1 MTLPEIILWRELRR
15 LSVRVRKQV
24 PADPYVLDFYC
35 AKARL
40 VIEVDGEAHDRG
52 DRPERDARRD
62 VWLTEQGVATLRI
75 RATDVLQNLDAA
87 MRWITAALDARCEP
101 PSTTR

>member
-1 MTLPEIILWRELRR
+1 MNSSPARGRWRREAVTEGEEGVKLGSSKRNRDQARVLRRKMTLPEIILWRELRR
-15 LSVRVRKQV
+15 LSVRIRKQV

-52 DRPERDARRD
+52 TDRS
-62 VWLTEQGVATLRI
+62 VT
-75 RATDVLQNLDAA
+75 RAE
-87 MRWITAALDARCEP
+87 M
-101 PSTTR
+101 SG